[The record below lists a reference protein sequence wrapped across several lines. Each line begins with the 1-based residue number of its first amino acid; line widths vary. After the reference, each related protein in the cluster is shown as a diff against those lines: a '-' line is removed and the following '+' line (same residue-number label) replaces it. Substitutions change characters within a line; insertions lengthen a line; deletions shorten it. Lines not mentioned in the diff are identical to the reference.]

1 MVVRRKI
8 LATAKFASVIDL
20 EGFKILNDGQVECAG
35 TLQRLEL
42 GPHSAR
48 ESVGDIQGSRFEL
61 SSRTT
66 VFLLKNT
73 TEEVTQVHCQRSR
86 RGWGDIQH
94 PSFPILLRTA
104 RLEEIFAPQKLGT
117 CPGMGSFSH
126 SAAFSWIR
134 TPQRKPIIDIQARKH
149 PALRKTTPHSAM
161 NPARRTE
168 SLSSGDRVLS
178 TGISNP
184 ILIKV
189 LPKFWLQ
196 RSDKPELRQND
207 GGLA

>member
-1 MVVRRKI
+1 MVARRKI
-8 LATAKFASVIDL
+8 LTTAKFASVIDL

-104 RLEEIFAPQKLGT
+104 RLEEIFAPQKPGT
-117 CPGMGSFSH
+117 CPGWEASLTQQLFHGSVPHNGSRSLTFKHAS
-126 SAAFSWIR
+126 
-134 TPQRKPIIDIQARKH
+134 TPR
-149 PALRKTTPHSAM
+149 
-161 NPARRTE
+161 
-168 SLSSGDRVLS
+168 
-178 TGISNP
+178 
-184 ILIKV
+184 
-189 LPKFWLQ
+189 
-196 RSDKPELRQND
+196 
-207 GGLA
+207 